1 MRTIVVHQPSGAS
14 SSSLLPRPRIRA
26 AAASVAAVR
35 LGHNG
40 VGLPLQ
46 ARRTS
51 TLMANN
57 EQGLSDR
64 LLKIKE
70 LFAPSTLRDI
80 PLTEGQR
87 V

>member
-46 ARRTS
+46 GRRS
-51 TLMANN
+51 SLMANN

-64 LLKIKE
+64 LLKIEE

>member
-1 MRTIVVHQPSGAS
+1 M
-14 SSSLLPRPRIRA
+14 
-26 AAASVAAVR
+26 R

-46 ARRTS
+46 GRRS
-51 TLMANN
+51 SLMANN

-64 LLKIKE
+64 LLKIEE

>member
-1 MRTIVVHQPSGAS
+1 M
-14 SSSLLPRPRIRA
+14 LPALPA
-26 AAASVAAVR
+26 AR
-35 LGHNG
+35 LSHNG

-46 ARRTS
+46 GRRIS
-51 TLMANN
+51 SLMANN

-64 LLKIKE
+64 LLKIEE